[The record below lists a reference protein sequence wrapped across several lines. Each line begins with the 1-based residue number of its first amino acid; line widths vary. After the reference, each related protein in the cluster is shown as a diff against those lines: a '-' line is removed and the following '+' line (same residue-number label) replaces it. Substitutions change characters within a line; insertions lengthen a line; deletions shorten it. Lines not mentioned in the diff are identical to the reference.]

1 MRLAGA
7 AEEGHMSTRSNPFPL
22 LPQVRSA
29 ELVAVVGTVGAGKSS
44 LLSAILNDISCE
56 VGPILP
62 CRPLPLPIPLNCC
75 AACIQKGRTC
85 YYASPSSAPVVAIS
99 DDVPLPRPPA
109 AAAAA
114 AAAASLAA
122 CPGAAERPRAPRGP
136 RRLLPAAALDHERLP
151 AQQHPLWARVRGE
164 LVRNDHRAPDQPR
177 RAGSFLVNNTHS
189 LLSRCVASNQPTPSC
204 YPVFRF
210 FQCALPSVCPSSC
223 PAILLLYFSSSAAAP
238 SPPLPLPPLP
248 LLLPFLPLLLR
259 LLSFLLNSSTS
270 AADSFCTTL
279 MGQF

>member
-62 CRPLPLPIPLNCC
+62 CRPLPLPLPLNCC

-85 YYASPSSAPVVAIS
+85 YHASPSSAPVVAIS

-210 FQCALPSVCPSSC
+210 CFPAHQCALPPVLRS
-223 PAILLLYFSSSAAAP
+223 FSSI
-238 SPPLPLPPLP
+238 SPPLLPPHHR
-248 LLLPFLPLLLR
+248 PFLCLPSPCCCLF
-259 LLSFLLNSSTS
+259 SHSYSAYSPSS
-270 AADSFCTTL
+270 
-279 MGQF
+279 